1 MLKKIIKKNIIVK
14 NNINFFSYKF
24 KKKFIF
30 FLKKSLKIK
39 KIIIV

>member
-24 KKKFIF
+24 KKNSF
-30 FLKKSLKIK
+30 FFKKSLKIK